1 MNEEREA
8 LLKEL
13 GEAVDPGQIRTN
25 FGHDPR
31 VPRALNVLVKSI
43 LLLDETS
50 GKLARTN
57 IRLTTMYTVM
67 TAVLLVI
74 GIIQIVLMVRGH

>member
-1 MNEEREA
+1 MSDEREA

-13 GEAVDPGQIRTN
+13 REAVDPGQMTTN

-43 LLLDETS
+43 LLLDATS
-50 GKLARTN
+50 GELARTN

-74 GIIQIVLMVRGH
+74 GIIQIVVMVLGH